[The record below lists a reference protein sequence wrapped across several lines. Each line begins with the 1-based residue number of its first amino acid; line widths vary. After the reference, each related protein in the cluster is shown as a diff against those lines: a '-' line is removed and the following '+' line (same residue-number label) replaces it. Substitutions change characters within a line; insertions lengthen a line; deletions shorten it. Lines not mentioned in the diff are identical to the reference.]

1 MTIKKKANPHL
12 SRKQNRLNQI
22 KLKQVKAN
30 PPAQE
35 KQLQNNHLPKKL
47 KTAIHQEVNP
57 TIKKTTSAVH
67 QTIQT
72 AKAQKTNRIK
82 LITTVQSQRQATQTA
97 QKHQNQTAIQKAVQ
111 SNQVHH
117 LQKHKALKLL
127 HSQPMNTNCRLFQI
141 KNKSV
146 LVLC

>member
-1 MTIKKKANPHL
+1 MHWLSVHSHQPPAEMTIKTKANHQGTG
-12 SRKQNRLNQI
+12 RII
-22 KLKQVKAN
+22 KIK
-30 PPAQE
+30 PS
-35 KQLQNNHLPKKL
+35 
-47 KTAIHQEVNP
+47 VNP
-57 TIKKTTSAVH
+57 QIIHTE
-67 QTIQT
+67 T
-72 AKAQKTNRIK
+72 APQINRAK
-82 LITTVQSQRQATQTA
+82 LITAVQNQRQATQTA